1 VLRVTF
7 LGVSTLLFDDG
18 RTALLTDGFFSRPGL
33 LRVAFGRLRPDI
45 ARIDAALGRA
55 GITRLAAVLVAH
67 SHYDHALDA
76 PVVAQR
82 TGALLVGSSSTAVI
96 GAGYSL
102 QADRFVPAPVAQP
115 LRLGG
120 FTVTA
125 MQSAHSH
132 PDRFPGTIDEPLTLP
147 ARASRYRT
155 GDCYSFHIGH
165 DDGSALVH
173 ASANFRPGALAGLR
187 ADVVYLGIG
196 QLGRSSE
203 QFRYEYW
210 RQVVEPVQ
218 PKRVVP
224 IHWDRF
230 TRPLSRP
237 LQPLPR
243 AVDDQRATMAFL
255 ARRCAESDIELVVP
269 TAFVPTHPFAEQA
282 RG

>member
-33 LRVAFGRLRPDI
+33 LRVACAPLRPDA
-45 ARIDAALGRA
+45 ARIDAALRRA
-55 GITRLAAVLVAH
+55 GIARLAAVLVAH

-82 TGALLVGSSSTAVI
+82 TGALLVGSSSTAAI
-96 GAGYSL
+96 GAGYGVP
-102 QADRFVPAPVAQP
+102 ADRFVPAPVAQP

-125 MQSAHSH
+125 VESVHSH
-132 PDRFPGTIDEPLTLP
+132 PERFPGTIDEPLTPP
-147 ARASRYRT
+147 ARAAQYRT
-155 GDCYSFHIGH
+155 GECYSFHIGH
-165 DDGSALVH
+165 SEATALVH
-173 ASANFRPGALAGLR
+173 ASANFRPGALSQLR
-187 ADVVYLGIG
+187 SDVVYLGIG

-203 QFRYEYW
+203 QFRDDYW
-210 RQVVEPVQ
+210 RQVVEPLR
-218 PKRVVP
+218 PRRVVP

-237 LQPLPR
+237 LRPLPR
-243 AVDDQRATMAFL
+243 PLDDHRRTMAFL
-255 ARRCAESDIELVVP
+255 ARRCAENDIELVLP
-269 TAFVPTHPFAEQA
+269 TAFVPTRPVAEQP